1 MKEGKSQ
8 FPGWVLTG
16 IPLAPEIVL
25 VAGGRTPELEW
36 LKETSVNRKL
46 WGVDRGTR
54 AILDADLL
62 PDGVTGDFDS
72 LDSFGLAEIQE
83 KKIPS
88 YPYPADKDFTDL
100 ELALEKAQE
109 VFPESRIWI
118 TGGFGGRVDHTLGN
132 LRILTSLKEK
142 GHLIGGIID
151 SKEAI
156 IFVGAGENIRITFI
170 NEPKI
175 VSMLPMTAEIEGAFL
190 TGCHWMLP
198 KEHWQM
204 NEMPPISNRLVAGSR
219 ELSFSLGEGIA
230 AIYLC
235 WDEQQL

>member
-16 IPLAPEIVL
+16 IPLSPEVIL
-25 VAGGRTPELEW
+25 VAGGRTPELAW
-36 LKETSVNRKL
+36 LKEASVSRPL
-46 WGVDRGTR
+46 WGLDRGTR

-62 PDGVTGDFDS
+62 PAGVTGDFDS
-72 LDSFGLAEIQE
+72 LDSFGLTEIQE

-100 ELALEKAQE
+100 ELALEKVQE

-132 LRILTSLKEK
+132 LRILTALKEK
-142 GHLIGGIID
+142 GCLIGGMID

-156 IFVGAGENIRITFI
+156 IFVGAGEKIQITFT

-175 VSMLPMTAEIEGAFL
+175 VSMLPMTPKIEGAFL

-198 KEHWQM
+198 KAHWQID
-204 NEMPPISNRLVAGSR
+204 EMPPISNRLAEGSR
-219 ELSFSLGEGIA
+219 ELSFSLEEGVA

-235 WDEQQL
+235 WEEEQL